1 MIAKP
6 IIWIVDTSIF
16 TNVLN
21 VPGRNQDRHQVLQD
35 LEQRIKNKDT
45 FLLPYAAIV
54 ETGNH
59 IAQLNGN
66 LKFNLA
72 KEFTV
77 QVKLAIDG
85 ESPWKP
91 LNFPTQQSLV
101 KWLDDFPDFSGRGIS
116 FGDFSIVKEWEQ
128 QKELFKSYSVRIW
141 SLDHGLQG
149 YES

>member
-1 MIAKP
+1 MIYKP

-21 VPGRNQDRHQVLQD
+21 VPGRNQDRINVLND
-35 LEQRIKNKDT
+35 FHERIENKDT

-66 LKFNLA
+66 LKYDLA
-72 KEFTV
+72 KVFST
-77 QVKLAIDG
+77 QVKLAIEG
-85 ESPWKP
+85 GTPWKP
-91 LNFPTQQSLV
+91 LNFPTQKSLL
-101 KWLDDFPDFSGRGIS
+101 KWLDHFPDFSCKGIS
-116 FGDFSIVKEWEQ
+116 FGDFSIIKEWEQ
-128 QKELFKSYSVRIW
+128 QKELFNSYSVRIW
-141 SLDHGLQG
+141 SLDCNLQG